1 MAYIWLLT
9 ACFKTKAYICKKYLM
24 ICSAFQYSNHAL
36 AQMFRRGITAD
47 EVEAV
52 IIEGE
57 KINDYPYDKPYAS
70 SLVLHF
76 VNGRPI
82 HVVVSQ
88 DDTMGICYIITAY
101 LPDTTMWSPDFKT
114 KI

>member
-1 MAYIWLLT
+1 
-9 ACFKTKAYICKKYLM
+9 M